1 MACAPPVRLSALA
14 QALGFSATGGPGRYP
29 HRMYPPMHFD
39 ATFKRLAHKLRRVS
53 REALVD

>member
-14 QALGFSATGGPGRYP
+14 QALGSSVTGGPGRYP

-39 ATFKRLAHKLRRVS
+39 ATFERLAHKLRRCFLK
-53 REALVD
+53 ALVD